1 MSFVPIN
8 VIRFM
13 TLIFLAVNVSSHQ
26 SNAQTCQDI
35 TIDKCFFD
43 DDGLIE
49 TLKDVDEASCQFYC
63 NVIYAGQC
71 NFFIYDH
78 KQVLCELLQ
87 EPFGNYVD
95 SCRKIGGPPS
105 PSVDSCQDSND
116 PCKVYLLSISFCFII
131 KSKLLNVVL
140 IIDLDL
146 IFIY

>member
-8 VIRFM
+8 VIRFI
-13 TLIFLAVNVSSHQ
+13 TLIFFAVNASSHQ

-116 PCKVYLLSISFCFII
+116 PCKVYL
-131 KSKLLNVVL
+131 
-140 IIDLDL
+140 
-146 IFIY
+146 